1 MRMKNIVISLLVL
14 MGFGV
19 VWAQNTPREP
29 IQGGTTNSVTQS
41 EADAEANQK
50 SLSDVIRKKKRK
62 PETTI
67 TAEPVQ
73 PSTTPSAPARS
84 TPIPKRA

>member
-1 MRMKNIVISLLVL
+1 MKNVMIGLLVL

-73 PSTTPSAPARS
+73 PSTTPSETSAKPATPAPA
-84 TPIPKRA
+84 K